1 MLGLRKEISQ
11 DMILETYW
19 WRMETLLPCP
29 SCGLPVSQQ
38 ELECPHCGVNLA
50 LAAVIGEQEIIS
62 KVIDNPT
69 IPITPEILVPRVG
82 ELLIE
87 RGVLAQEDLQRAL
100 VYSKQPGPDGQQ
112 RLVGQALLELKLIDR
127 ETLDQVITEQIM
139 RLHTALQQ
147 SNLQLEERVKERT
160 QELQK
165 ALNKL
170 AELNQLKSN
179 FISNVSHEL
188 RTPLTHIR
196 GYLDLMNDGLLG
208 ELSKEQSIALDVMLR
223 SEARLEELIEKM
235 IQFSL
240 EATGQFTLQIKPS
253 SFCMVVNLALKQAK
267 IKAANRPVQLNID
280 LGDDDY
286 LVQMDHEK
294 IQWVVMELVDNAI
307 KFTPPGGSV
316 SITVEKSADYA
327 LLRVQDTGIGISPER
342 MSEIFEPYHQLDGS
356 STRRYGGIGLGLA
369 LVKKIVEAHGSQV
382 VVSSAVDKGTSI
394 TFQLPYA
401 GAD

>member
-1 MLGLRKEISQ
+1 M
-11 DMILETYW
+11 D
-19 WRMETLLPCP
+19 TLLPCP
-29 SCGLPVSQQ
+29 NCGQPVSQQ

-62 KVIDNPT
+62 KINENPA

-87 RGVLAQEDLQRAL
+87 RGVLTQDELQRAL
-100 VYSKQPGPDGQQ
+100 VFSKTPGPDGQQ
-112 RLVGQALLELKLIDR
+112 RLVGQALLELKLVDR
-127 ETLDQVITEQIM
+127 ETLDQVITEQIL
-139 RLHTALQQ
+139 RLHMALQQ
-147 SNLQLEERVKERT
+147 SNLQLEQRVKERT
-160 QELQK
+160 QELQS
-165 ALNKL
+165 ALHKL

-208 ELSKEQSIALDVMLR
+208 DLSAEQSTALDVMLR

-240 EATGQFTLQIKPS
+240 EATGQFTLQIKPG
-253 SFCMVVNLALKQAK
+253 SFCDVVNLALKQAR
-267 IKAANRPVQLNID
+267 IKAANRPVTLNID
-280 LGDDDY
+280 LGADDY
-286 LVQMDHEK
+286 QVKMDHEK

-316 SITVEKSADYA
+316 SIRVDKGTDFVFLHVE
-327 LLRVQDTGIGISPER
+327 DTGIGISHER
-342 MSEIFEPYHQLDGS
+342 LSEIFEPYHQLDGS

-369 LVKKIVEAHGSQV
+369 LVKKIIEAHGSQV
-382 VVSSAVDKGTSI
+382 IVSSEVDKGTSI
-394 TFQLPYA
+394 AFQLPLV
-401 GAD
+401 GDD